1 MSIVTNA
8 IKYKNHAKS
17 FHELT
22 QSHSNTTVD
31 SFHTKLTQ
39 ALSGSQHSRRDGLTE
54 MKSEV
59 TAA

>member
-22 QSHSNTTVD
+22 QSHSNTTV
-31 SFHTKLTQ
+31 STQNSHKLSQ
-39 ALSGSQHSRRDGLTE
+39 ALSTQG
-54 MKSEV
+54 V
-59 TAA
+59 TV